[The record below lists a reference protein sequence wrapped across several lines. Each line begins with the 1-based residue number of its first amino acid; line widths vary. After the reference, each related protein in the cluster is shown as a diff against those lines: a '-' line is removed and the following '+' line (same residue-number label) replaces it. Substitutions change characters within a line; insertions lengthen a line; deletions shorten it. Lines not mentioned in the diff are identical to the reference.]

1 MSMGHRLSGEPQDLD
16 AVAQDT
22 GIGGRKTLV
31 GALAREAQAGQA
43 LEAGCIAKTVRAP
56 DLTA

>member
-1 MSMGHRLSGEPQDLD
+1 MSMSHRLSGEPQDLD

-22 GIGGRKTLV
+22 GVGGLKTLV

-43 LEAGCIAKTVRAP
+43 LEAGCITKTVRAP
-56 DLTA
+56 ELTA